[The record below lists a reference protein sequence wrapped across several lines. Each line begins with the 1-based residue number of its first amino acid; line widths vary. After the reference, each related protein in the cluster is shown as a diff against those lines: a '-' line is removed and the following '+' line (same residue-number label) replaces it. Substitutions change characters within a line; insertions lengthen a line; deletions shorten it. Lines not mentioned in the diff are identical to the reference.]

1 MGLNLR
7 RWAIRQLFHNDGSSC
22 EEDWIMSDGYSHPDV
37 NRAELF
43 YSDKDAAIARM
54 RHNLS
59 PDHWGIVE
67 VDLMDVRSI

>member
-1 MGLNLR
+1 
-7 RWAIRQLFHNDGSSC
+7 
-22 EEDWIMSDGYSHPDV
+22 MSDGYSHPDV

-67 VDLMDVRSI
+67 VDLMDVRSIQPRTEE